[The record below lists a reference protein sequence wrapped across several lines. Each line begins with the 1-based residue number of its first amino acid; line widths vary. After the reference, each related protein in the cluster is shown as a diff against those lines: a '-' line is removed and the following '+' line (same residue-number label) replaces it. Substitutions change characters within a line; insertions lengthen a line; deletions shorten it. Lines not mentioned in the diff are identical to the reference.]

1 MVTTATTTSNS
12 IHSSSTSNGLSNNAN
27 MNSSINNRNASA
39 AAGARVT
46 GLSATSSV
54 WANIV
59 KGEPNVVVA
68 APPPTSSPKKASSS
82 SSSVSQVNQK
92 IDSSATASVADDSN
106 TTDVKS
112 ASTSSSKSSCNH
124 NDNNI
129 NCTSDGA
136 TIMGVTEKEPSG
148 SPSSHTASDSVVA
161 DTNAAAPA
169 ASTPSTTTA
178 SVKKPAAAAWK
189 KPSFNGTT
197 TANAEAGLVIGDAFS
212 WPALSEL
219 ASNNVRGSAKSPSP
233 SPTPSYS
240 PSPLDSSLKPLSLS
254 QVSHVAT
261 SSSQTQKQSTNHA
274 NHNPTANHASTNR
287 QRSTKRGT
295 NTTSNSSAGALVNG
309 GLPSQSQSSSAGA
322 SVEKPQKNSS
332 GTPASTVP
340 DPSVKDSSH
349 KMNNLERGSK
359 GRGGF
364 APQPDQSS
372 QQHNSSFRR
381 GSGGPHP
388 RGDGHGSYRQNQNH
402 MGRREHDHRDW
413 NSHRSF
419 NGRDAQQ
426 HQQMHPRMVN
436 PRNNY
441 IRPPPGNVN
450 GAFIPPP
457 QPVPLRPFGNAL
469 GYPDM
474 PSPVYFVPDP
484 LRGVPFLPA
493 APLPMFFPGADPNL
507 YSTIAKQIEYYFS
520 SVNLC
525 KDIYLRQNMDE
536 QGWVPVSLIAGFH
549 RVEQLM
555 KGIPNSIQ
563 FILDAVRASTVVETK
578 GDMIRKRND
587 WMNWILPPTATT
599 NFAPIPVPQLAGV
612 PKSGNSANSDMNN
625 HLHSSNGEGTSEG
638 TL

>member
-1 MVTTATTTSNS
+1 MVTTTATTTTSNS

-27 MNSSINNRNASA
+27 MNSTNNRNAPA

-46 GLSATSSV
+46 GLAATSSV

-68 APPPTSSPKKASSS
+68 APPPISSPKKAASSSS

-92 IDSSATASVADDSN
+92 IDSSSVADDSN

-124 NDNNI
+124 NDDNI

-136 TIMGVTEKEPSG
+136 TIMGITEKEPSG
-148 SPSSHTASDSVVA
+148 SPSSHTASDSAVA
-161 DTNAAAPA
+161 DTNAATPA

-212 WPALSEL
+212 WPALSES
-219 ASNNVRGSAKSPSP
+219 ANNNVRGSTKSPSP
-233 SPTPSYS
+233 SPTPSYP
-240 PSPLDSSLKPLSLS
+240 PSPLDSSLKPVSLS
-254 QVSHVAT
+254 QISHVAT

-274 NHNPTANHASTNR
+274 NHNPTSNHASSNR

-295 NTTSNSSAGALVNG
+295 NTTSNSSGAVALMNG
-309 GLPSQSQSSSAGA
+309 GLPSQSQSSSAGVSA
-322 SVEKPQKNSS
+322 EKPQKNSS

-340 DPSVKDSSH
+340 DPSMKDSSH

-372 QQHNSSFRR
+372 HQHNSSFRR

-426 HQQMHPRMVN
+426 HQQMHPRMGN

-450 GAFIPPP
+450 GAFIAPP
-457 QPVPLRPFGNAL
+457 QPVPLRPFGNAM

-484 LRGVPFLPA
+484 LRGVPFIPA

-507 YSTIAKQIEYYFS
+507 YSTIARQIEYYFS

-536 QGWVPVSLIAGFH
+536 QGWVPVSLISGFH

-555 KGIPNSIQ
+555 KGIPNNIQ
-563 FILDAVRASTVVETK
+563 FILDAVRASTIVETK

-587 WMNWILPPTATT
+587 WMNWILPTTAI
-599 NFAPIPVPQLAGV
+599 NFAPIPVPQSVGV
-612 PKSGNSANSDMNN
+612 PKNGNSTNPDMNN
-625 HLHSSNGEGTSEG
+625 HLQSSNGEGTSEG
-638 TL
+638 TH